1 MFNNRSRILFT
12 SSIIATAYIIYLI
25 VYFYNG
31 MQSNDSAEAI
41 GGAIATVLVTPH
53 ILMIGLG
60 TIFGW
65 LGFFLR
71 KSGFALV
78 SAILFSVGALI
89 FLMYAPICIPIIVLG
104 FIGYANQKK
113 LNNSNI

>member
-25 VYFYNG
+25 TYFYNG

-41 GGAIATVLVTPH
+41 GGAIATALVTPH

-71 KSGFALV
+71 KTSFALV
-78 SAILFSVGALI
+78 SAILVSVGALI
-89 FLMYAPICIPIIVLG
+89 FLM
-104 FIGYANQKK
+104 
-113 LNNSNI
+113 